1 MTSETPSWL
10 REAVSTF
17 GEECRLKLSGP
28 GDREAAIRSPLESLL
43 RTAGDHAGVAAV
55 FHDEVRDTER
65 QVRPDYGVSIAGAI
79 SGYVEVKAPAH
90 QLDPAKFT
98 GHDKRQW

>member
-28 GDREAAIRSPLESLL
+28 GEREAAIRSPLEV
-43 RTAGDHAGVAAV
+43 VAA
-55 FHDEVRDTER
+55 DGR
-65 QVRPDYGVSIAGAI
+65 
-79 SGYVEVKAPAH
+79 
-90 QLDPAKFT
+90 
-98 GHDKRQW
+98 